1 MILAVETS
9 DILCSV
15 GFWAEG
21 RRLAEYNHELPMQ
34 HATLVGELVEQGL
47 AFLSDPVRKQ
57 RYTVEDL
64 KAVAVAIGPGS
75 FTGLR
80 IGLGYV
86 QGFCYGRNLPALGIS
101 NHQVLALQRING
113 SQSVYTLI
121 EARRNEVYF
130 AKMNYHEDGYPEI
143 SDHKIIEKDD
153 LSKNLEPG
161 CQVIAKKDVA
171 LLASVEKDLREH
183 DVLLYRAGIFS
194 AGMLAE
200 LASLK
205 IERDGYDNLDT
216 LEPMYIRP
224 FAGMK

>member
-15 GFWAEG
+15 AFWSDG

-47 AFLSDPVRKQ
+47 AFLADSVRRQTYSIK
-57 RYTVEDL
+57 DL

-86 QGFCYGRNLPALGIS
+86 QGFCLGRNLPVVGIS
-101 NHQVLALQRING
+101 NHQVLAYQRV
-113 SQSVYTLI
+113 SPERPVYTVI
-121 EARRNEVYF
+121 EARRNEIYF
-130 AKMNYHEDGYPEI
+130 AENELHEDGYPELK
-143 SDHKIIEKDD
+143 SHRIIIKDD
-153 LSKNLEPG
+153 LKNNLEPG
-161 CQVIAKKDVA
+161 SQIVFKRELELLPSIEKELRDKDI
-171 LLASVEKDLREH
+171 LIHRS
-183 DVLLYRAGIFS
+183 GIFS

-205 IERDGYDNLDT
+205 IELSGYDSLEN

-224 FAGMK
+224 FAGMQ